1 MTRRIA
7 VYPVALA
14 AVALWCAL
22 SGPSRLSGQTG
33 PAQSGALE
41 RADSLY
47 EHGDAARALEA
58 LGPLLGDEAADYAA
72 LWRAARAEVALGL
85 LAGDGDEARRWF
97 EAGVAHGTAAARV
110 RDDGVDG
117 LYWLAAATGRLSFLL
132 SPKGSAEAGQRVY
145 EISHRILA
153 LDSTHAGAEDALGK
167 ISYRVMRLSGAARF
181 LSRALLRHPALR
193 GASWED
199 AELHLRRAVAL
210 DPEWIVPHADLGEV
224 FLHTGRYEDAV
235 RELERAIE
243 LPVRHPGDRAYQAKA
258 AEELPFARAG
268 RKP

>member
-7 VYPVALA
+7 VYPAALA
-14 AVALWCAL
+14 AVALLYAAP
-22 SGPSRLSGQTG
+22 GPSSLRGQTG
-33 PAQSGALE
+33 PAPSEALA

-47 EHGDAARALEA
+47 WRGDAARALEA
-58 LGPLLGDEAADYAA
+58 LGPHLGADADYGA
-72 LWRAARAEVALGL
+72 LWRAARAEVSLGL
-85 LAGDGDEARRWF
+85 LAGDRDEARRWL
-97 EAGVAHGTAAARV
+97 EAGVAHGAAAGRV
-110 RDDGVDG
+110 RTDGIDG

-181 LSRALLRHPALR
+181 LSRALLRHAALR

-199 AELHLRRAVAL
+199 AEIHLRRAVAL

-235 RELERAIE
+235 RELERALE